1 MTSIE
6 VIEQVKLAVEIG
18 LVDPKR
24 SMMDPEYDAIWYQ
37 MIGPEWKTDI
47 ALALYE
53 IAERQVKFIDTFG
66 TYGLN

>member
-24 SMMDPEYDAIWYQ
+24 SMLDPEYEAIWHQ
-37 MIGPEWKTDI
+37 MIGPEWKIDI
-47 ALALYE
+47 ALALYDM
-53 IAERQVKFIDTFG
+53 AAKQVQFVDTFG

>member
-24 SMMDPEYDAIWYQ
+24 SMLDPEYEAIWYQ
-37 MIGPEWKTDI
+37 MIGPDWKTDI
-47 ALALYE
+47 AMALYE

-66 TYGLN
+66 TYHLN

>member
-24 SMMDPEYDAIWYQ
+24 SMMDPEYNAIWKS
-37 MIGPEWKTDI
+37 MIGDNWETDI
-47 ALALYE
+47 ALALYDV
-53 IAERQVKFIDTFG
+53 AAKQVQFVDTFG

>member
-24 SMMDPEYDAIWYQ
+24 SMLDPEYEAIWHQ
-37 MIGPEWKTDI
+37 MIGPEWKVDI
-47 ALALYE
+47 ALALYDV
-53 IAERQVKFIDTFG
+53 AAKQVQFVDTFG

>member
-24 SMMDPEYDAIWYQ
+24 SMLDPEYDAIWYQ

-47 ALALYE
+47 ALALYDM
-53 IAERQVKFIDTFG
+53 AAKQVQFVDTFG

>member
-1 MTSIE
+1 MQPIQ
-6 VIEQVKLAVEIG
+6 VIEQVKLAVDLG

-24 SMMDPEYDAIWYQ
+24 SMLDPEYDAIWKS

-47 ALALYE
+47 AMAMYE